1 MSKATKSFL
10 AVIAVIVLA
19 LGAGALG
26 ANLFGGG
33 ASSAGASQ
41 AEKSF
46 IEQIKERGELRV
58 GVAIAPPL
66 TAEQPDGTLGGPNV
80 IPLQQLAEELGVKFV
95 PVAAEWK
102 NIVAGLQAGRY
113 DFAANLDATT
123 ERATAIQFTDPVY
136 SYQGVFVVPA
146 DSPFSTSEEILAS
159 GEPIGTAQGTANEA
173 ALIKLGANVSST
185 DSFPNI
191 ISALKAG
198 RVVAEFAD
206 SPTAVGQAQ
215 ADPSLKII
223 VPSPGIYSADVSYGV
238 PEWIDYRSLQLVN
251 IAIARAIGSGDMTAA
266 YEEVGYLEIDN
277 LGDLLKK

>member
-1 MSKATKSFL
+1 MSKITKTLL
-10 AVIAVIVLA
+10 AAVAVIVLA
-19 LGAGALG
+19 LGAGAFG
-26 ANLFGGG
+26 ANLFGGESSG
-33 ASSAGASQ
+33 APASS
-41 AEKSF
+41 KSF

-80 IPLQQLAEELGVKFV
+80 IPLQQLAEQLGVKFV

-123 ERATAIQFTDPVY
+123 ERATAIMFTDPVY

-146 DSPFSTSEEILAS
+146 DSPFRTSEELLAS
-159 GEPIGTAQGTANEA
+159 GELIGTAQGTANEA

-191 ISALKAG
+191 ISAMKAG
-198 RVVAEFAD
+198 RVAAEFAD

-215 ADPSLKII
+215 ADSTLKII
-223 VPSPGIYSADVSYGV
+223 VPSPTIYSADVSYGV
-238 PEWIDYRSLQLVN
+238 PEWIDYRSLQMVN